1 MYFTTTLINVL
12 LMLFYLSIGFIL
24 AKCDKACDSHAR
36 TLSSLLLYVCGP
48 AMILSAFD
56 SLEYSEADLKNMS
69 LFFVITLL
77 IQLVIMLIVFLGLRK
92 KYEDAKYRILTFG
105 AICGNVGFFG
115 LPLVKALFPNEAIVS
130 CYSSVYVMS
139 MNLIAFTLGVFLI
152 TLNKKYISI
161 KAAILNPTSIAII
174 VAVPLYIFKIHFPK
188 EIAST
193 ISLLGSMTTPV
204 CMIILG
210 LRLSAMNLKQ
220 LFLEPFAYLTCALK
234 LIAFPLLAYLI
245 VYFIPGLD
253 STFKTCIFVLSAA
266 PSGATILS
274 LAELHQT
281 EQELCANVVLLAT
294 ISCLITIPLLMLI
307 I

>member
-56 SLEYSEADLKNMS
+56 SLEYSETDLKNMS

-77 IQLVIMLIVFLGLRK
+77 IQLVIMLVVFLILRK

-115 LPLVKALFPNEAIVS
+115 LPLVKALFPSDPIVS

-174 VAVPLYIFKIHFPK
+174 VALPLYIFKIHFPK

-253 STFKTCIFVLSAA
+253 STFKICIFVLSAA

>member
-12 LMLFYLSIGFIL
+12 LMLFYLSIGFVL
-24 AKCDKACDSHAR
+24 AKCDKACDKHAR

-48 AMILSAFD
+48 AMIISSFEA
-56 SLEYSEADLKNMS
+56 LEYNQYDFKQMG
-69 LFFVITLL
+69 LFFVITLV
-77 IQLVIMLIVFLGLRK
+77 IQIAIMLIIFLILRK
-92 KYEDAKYRILTFG
+92 KFTDAKYRILTFG

-115 LPLVKALFPNEAIVS
+115 LPLVKALFPNDPIVS

-152 TLNKKYISI
+152 TLNKKYVSI
-161 KAAILNPTSIAII
+161 KSAILNPTTIAILVSLPI
-174 VAVPLYIFKIHFPK
+174 YIFNVKFPTQI
-188 EIAST
+188 ENT
-193 ISLLGSMTTPV
+193 ISLLGNMTTPV

-210 LRLSAMNLKQ
+210 LRLSAMDIKG
-220 LFLEPFAYLTCALK
+220 LFKEPFAYITCALK
-234 LIAFPLLAYLI
+234 LIIFPLLAYLI
-245 VYFIPGLD
+245 VYFIRGLD
-253 STFKTCIFVLSAA
+253 STFKACIFVLSAA

-281 EQELCANVVLLAT
+281 EQDLCANVVLLAT
-294 ISCLITIPLLMLI
+294 LSCLITIPLLMLI

>member
-1 MYFTTTLINVL
+1 MYFATTLINVL

-24 AKCDKACDSHAR
+24 AKCDKACDKHAR

-48 AMILSAFD
+48 AMIISAFD
-56 SLEYSEADLKNMS
+56 SLEYNVSDLKSMG
-69 LFFVITLL
+69 LFFVITLV
-77 IQLVIMLIVFLGLRK
+77 IQLIIVLIMFVILKK
-92 KYEDAKYRILTFG
+92 KYSDSKYRILTFG

-115 LPLVKALFPNEAIVS
+115 LPLVKALFPNDPIVS

-174 VAVPLYIFKIHFPK
+174 IALPLYIFKIHFPK

-193 ISLLGSMTTPV
+193 ISLLGSMTTPI
-204 CMIILG
+204 CMIVLG
-210 LRLSAMNLKQ
+210 LRLSAMNLKA
-220 LFLEPFAYLTCALK
+220 LFLEPFAYLTCAFK
-234 LIAFPLLAYLI
+234 LIVFPLLAYLA

-253 STFKTCIFVLSAA
+253 STFKACILVLSAA
-266 PSGATILS
+266 PSGAIILS

-294 ISCLITIPLLMLI
+294 LSCLITIPLLMLI